1 VIRWRCSAQ
10 PIYTVGDFLEDVF
23 LGSESVERPTCDTEA
38 KCLLAGTELPPLVRL
53 DFGWTALNH
62 PRPLPITWA
71 MSIEATLER
80 VTAIR
85 QALADPA
92 MLVGSSGASTAGTE
106 APGRTANTGTGE
118 SSFAAELDQA
128 SAGLAGPGEASAE
141 TAATASTA
149 ALLES
154 SPAST
159 AALLAGSGTSATAGA
174 SVPAAFGAPY
184 PLQGLD
190 GVAGAS
196 TVAPVET
203 PGARIVAIAES
214 QLGQTEQPPG
224 SNESPA
230 IAQYRTA
237 TAGAIPGEPWC
248 AYFASWVAR
257 QAGEPIGEAGQGAG
271 AVSDV
276 WSWAQSTG
284 RAIANG
290 PGVVPK
296 PGDLIVF
303 GDEHVGIVRDVLP
316 SGQIQTIEGN
326 YENKVAA
333 NVRAPTEATGYVE
346 MS

>member
-1 VIRWRCSAQ
+1 M
-10 PIYTVGDFLEDVF
+10 TL
-23 LGSESVERPTCDTEA
+23 
-38 KCLLAGTELPPLVRL
+38 
-53 DFGWTALNH
+53 
-62 PRPLPITWA
+62 
-71 MSIEATLER
+71 EATLER
-80 VTAIR
+80 VSAIR

-92 MLVGSSGASTAGTE
+92 AQVGSNGVTGGTE
-106 APGRTANTGTGE
+106 ASATSAASGGA
-118 SSFAAELDQA
+118 SFASALEQA
-128 SAGLAGPGEASAE
+128 SGSYESA
-141 TAATASTA
+141 AAEGAPA
-149 ALLES
+149 
-154 SPAST
+154 PAS
-159 AALLAGSGTSATAGA
+159 SA
-174 SVPAAFGAPY
+174 Y
-184 PLQGLD
+184 PLQSSLE

-196 TVAPVET
+196 ALSPMYAADEGS
-203 PGARIVAIAES
+203 PGSRIVAIAES

-230 IAQYRTA
+230 IAQYRGA
-237 TAGAIPGEPWC
+237 TAGAIPGAPWC

-257 QAGEPIGEAGQGAG
+257 QAGEPIGENGQGAG

-284 RAIANG
+284 RAIPNG
-290 PGVVPK
+290 PGVVPQ

-333 NVRAPTEATGYVE
+333 NVRSPTEATGYVN